1 MSDLVDIFGPSAS
14 DSAQLAG
21 IFGTGTPDFSDVIGG
36 ATSTADD
43 ARRRKHAELA
53 AALAAQQGAPNA
65 GLGGAPR
72 EDGIVFNNMA
82 ADLGRNV
89 LSGAKQGAD
98 FVAHLPTMAL
108 NSMGS
113 LEESAAG
120 LGAPGN
126 RSPLREAVRN
136 PDLDAA
142 VVPTVPREPV
152 APLTLTDLGLPP
164 VIEDT
169 FQSARDERSRLA
181 DAAAA
186 RGAANG
192 LPPALSALTFAVPQT
207 VGNVLDPVMLLG
219 AGEAG
224 RASKAL
230 EDAPLLTKIFGPPAA
245 DASKVLLDEAPG
257 DAAFLAN
264 RAKVMRTLPGGEEPF
279 VGPGAVSDAV
289 APRGGILQV
298 GRQADSRAQDLAL
311 GLRAPDAADQA
322 LLELQRASLPIGETP
337 PPTGYRFQRDPG
349 APAGHPD
356 RGGVWFSADPDPA
369 TYRRTGG
376 NSMYEGGRNLVSA
389 PMDFENP
396 ALIEEPHPGPRNGPS
411 HWVVEQHDPEFLK
424 MVASA
429 PPEGQQA
436 ILEQMG
442 VPTFEAQNIV
452 QRNAAYK
459 FASDRRA
466 ADILRGQGH
475 DGAILSREG
484 KPTEFIDLRPPA
496 APPSLAEIFGERP
509 ANPIQNIP
517 ESFNP
522 PAASPFSP
530 PIEAPPDPLRLTPEP
545 AQAGLLDPLSSSS
558 KPPDAAP
565 TLRNLLTREEVPLD
579 TPTTGTMHAIT
590 RAEQDAA
597 GLPRTT
603 PAPSS
608 DPWEQA
614 RQVFEQ
620 DPQAPRQLAQEVAAK
635 PRPLS
640 DFENHLLAHDRAQL
654 KPAYEGA
661 LSAEE
666 QALAT
671 GDPEQIAAAKL
682 HRLSVERDFQ
692 TNADAADLGGTESGK
707 GLQARQKQIT
717 EDYQPLNLIRRYKV
731 ANMGEE
737 APDAVRAKL
746 VDISQQLEAAQTRLA
761 AAEDRAQTLEAQR
774 MIHSENLDT
783 ARVVRSKGR
792 ATVTA
797 GLDQEYS
804 DLSAQWRKATGLAQS
819 GVNPDQAAILAKMA
833 RNRVRAGVTNLHDL
847 VDGIFQDA
855 RPHLDTLEPQDVR
868 DAIAGASPKGQ
879 AAAKKQAVS
888 DFAALRREARVLNA
902 LDASQGKLAAAGDS
916 RAAGALR
923 KEVARWQAEADKISA
938 GTGPRQAGGP
948 LSDPE
953 RLRAALQ
960 RNTARQAELRDQI
973 ASGTFVSK
981 TRAPLADSS
990 LVAARADTQR
1000 LQRAADAII
1009 GRRELQNRSFLQK
1022 ALDLTAATA
1031 RFTPLTSVTGTLP
1044 KLGAAAGMRSL
1055 IFRPA
1060 EQLLSVADPYLPLLK
1075 HFANEAPV
1083 EGGGVGLSALK
1094 KSYQGFFSKEAAA
1107 EAAAHLRG
1115 EEGPLALAM
1124 GKAHPPSGAPA
1135 FMDYPAH
1142 LHAAVKSPTVVAG
1155 FNWAMETQARA
1166 LRAAGKG
1173 DLLLDASTRAEMESR
1188 AWEVAMRDI
1197 MLNDNSAV
1205 NRFNRALDKL
1215 PQDSAATRMGIATV
1229 RSQMP
1234 IVKVPANYV
1243 TQITDYFNGL
1253 PKAAGAMTATVYRGM
1268 KALPAAEG
1276 RTIAEIV
1283 HAGLQA
1289 SPPGYADY
1297 IMRNMKRGRLG
1308 AALAALVTTGAV
1320 EVGGYYRKGEHRSE
1334 DDLQPGEIRIGGK
1347 DVGLQLPHNLLHSP
1361 AIEFMQAVGTIKR
1374 SKTLAQGLGT
1384 SALGIAG
1391 QVPFFEEAQ
1400 RVGRDLPDNPAKFAG
1415 MAARQI
1421 TEPPDMQ
1428 KLARILD
1435 QSKERTTAQKVEQ
1448 GLGLAG
1454 LQVGDWKVP
1463 EIAARK
1469 RVPHGSFWHQLLG
1482 QEELGIPGLR
1492 EKVR

>member
-1 MSDLVDIFGPSAS
+1 MSTTVSLPDGTSLEFADGTDPSVIQRAVAQARMHVQAAAS
-14 DSAQLAG
+14 SG
-21 IFGTGTPDFSDVIGG
+21 PDFSDVIGG
-36 ATSTADD
+36 AGG
-43 ARRRKHAELA
+43 AREQKRAELTA
-53 AALAAQQGAPNA
+53 TLAAQKSAPNA
-65 GLGGAPR
+65 GLGATPPQSVGDRAVAFGDR
-72 EDGIVFNNMA
+72 FVSGA
-82 ADLGRNV
+82 ADTIASIPEGVTSLWN
-89 LSGAKQGAD
+89 KYQGAVGGD
-98 FVAHLPTMAL
+98 ALQVPEFQYPTI
-108 NSMGS
+108 
-113 LEESAAG
+113 
-120 LGAPGN
+120 GAPGGF
-126 RSPLREAVRN
+126 
-136 PDLDAA
+136 LDMKAQRA
-142 VVPTVPREPV
+142 DI
-152 APLTLTDLGLPP
+152 AH
-164 VIEDT
+164 
-169 FQSARDERSRLA
+169 QA
-181 DAAAA
+181 DAARERLLASEGDPEMVAA
-186 RGAANG
+186 ADSLA
-192 LPPALSALTFAVPQT
+192 
-207 VGNVLDPVMLLG
+207 LG
-219 AGEAG
+219 AGYA
-224 RASKAL
+224 
-230 EDAPLLTKIFGPPAA
+230 APLPGLRGAKAAEGLTPAA
-245 DASKVLLDEAPG
+245 ARIPSQVLLDEAPG

-264 RAKVMRTLPGGEEPF
+264 RAKVMPTIPGAEEPF
-279 VGPGAVSDAV
+279 LRPGAFGEAL
-289 APRGGILQV
+289 APHEQVLQV
-298 GRQADSRAQDLAL
+298 GRQADDAAQRAAL
-311 GLRAPDAADQA
+311 GLSGDASDPALAALRQRYEAPLVDGPPLA
-322 LLELQRASLPIGETP
+322 P
-337 PPTGYRFQRDPG
+337 PP
-349 APAGHPD
+349 A
-356 RGGVWFSADPDPA
+356 
-369 TYRRTGG
+369 
-376 NSMYEGGRNLVSA
+376 
-389 PMDFENP
+389 
-396 ALIEEPHPGPRNGPS
+396 
-411 HWVVEQHDPEFLK
+411 
-424 MVASA
+424 
-429 PPEGQQA
+429 
-436 ILEQMG
+436 
-442 VPTFEAQNIV
+442 
-452 QRNAAYK
+452 
-459 FASDRRA
+459 
-466 ADILRGQGH
+466 
-475 DGAILSREG
+475 
-484 KPTEFIDLRPPA
+484 A
-496 APPSLAEIFGERP
+496 APPSLAEIFGDARRP
-509 ANPIQNIP
+509 VHESLAPVP
-517 ESFNP
+517 ETTGPVLETAPLVHGTEP
-522 PAASPFSP
+522 PVL
-530 PIEAPPDPLRLTPEP
+530 APAP
-545 AQAGLLDPLSSSS
+545 S
-558 KPPDAAP
+558 PDAVP
-565 TLRNLLTREEVPLD
+565 TLRNALTGEELPLD

-590 RAEQDAA
+590 RAEQNAA
-597 GLPRTT
+597 GLPRTS
-603 PAPSS
+603 PAVSS

-640 DFENHLLAHDRAQL
+640 DFENHLLAHDRAKL